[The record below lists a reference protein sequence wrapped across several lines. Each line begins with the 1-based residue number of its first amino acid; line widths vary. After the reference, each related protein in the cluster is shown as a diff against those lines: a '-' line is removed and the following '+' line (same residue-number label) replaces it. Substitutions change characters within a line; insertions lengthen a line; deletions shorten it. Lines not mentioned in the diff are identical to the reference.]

1 MSSLAEYFPDLQIH
15 RPASRDNSALRARLA
30 GAKVQDRS
38 IVEELHRA
46 MAERGAFAGQPSTR

>member
-1 MSSLAEYFPDLQIH
+1 MSSLAEYFPDLQIR
-15 RPASRDNSALRARLA
+15 RPAQHDNSALRARLA

-46 MAERGAFAGQPSTR
+46 MEERGAFAGRPSTR

>member
-15 RPASRDNSALRARLA
+15 RPAQHDNSALRARLA
-30 GAKVQDRS
+30 GAKVRDRS

>member
-15 RPASRDNSALRARLA
+15 RPAQHDHSALRARLA